1 MTPGRFAAISL
12 LLPLLTLS
20 LPAQVKAGRE
30 EVPVSGVLF
39 VSGDKKAVARA
50 RKEIRTG
57 PRAEVLKLFPASR
70 YRVVPWGENRLLVVD
85 LESGPLGRLR
95 DGATLARAF
104 TRPGKARGVVDLAA
118 MPPEATAAAT
128 AVFHG
133 WAAGPQPSAMTVNPH
148 YTVELTSGGKTR
160 RMFVG
165 ILDPLEGERRE
176 ALKAHFV
183 PPSTTRPP
191 VREETAPRDAVELV
205 FDGTSRL
212 AMAEGA
218 ALFARTVETL
228 QREMTNTADA
238 AARAMLK
245 EMGYVGE
252 PEAVLPTD
260 ASRMPESVRK
270 GIAQQMRDA
279 WQEYG
284 FGSAD
289 EGMAFLAGADS
300 YRMGT
305 VLILTHL
312 TNPGDPAR
320 GIPSSGSGQE
330 LMRVPGGY
338 LP

>member
-1 MTPGRFAAISL
+1 MKLQLTIAVLAALAAS
-12 LLPLLTLS
+12 
-20 LPAQVKAGRE
+20 AQVRAEAE
-30 EVPVSGVLF
+30 EAPVSGILF
-39 VSGDKKAVARA
+39 ASGDKKAVARV
-50 RKEIRTG
+50 RKEMCTG

-95 DGATLARAF
+95 DGTALARVFA
-104 TRPGKARGVVDLAA
+104 RPGKARGVVDLAA
-118 MPPEATAAAT
+118 MPPEAVEAAT

-133 WAAGPQPSAMTVNPH
+133 WAAAPRPSALSIEPD
-148 YTVELTSGGKTR
+148 YTVELTSGGKTL

-165 ILDPLEGERRE
+165 ILDPLEKARRE
-176 ALKAHFV
+176 AMKARFV

-191 VREETAPRDAVELV
+191 VREDTAPRDAVELV
-205 FDGTSRL
+205 FDGTSQL

-218 ALFARTVETL
+218 ALFARTIETL
-228 QREMTNTADA
+228 QKEMEQEADA

-245 EMGYVGE
+245 EMGYAGE
-252 PEAVLPTD
+252 PEAVLATD

-270 GIAQQMRDA
+270 GLSQQMRDQ
-279 WQEYG
+279 WQVYG
-284 FGSAD
+284 FASQTEA
-289 EGMAFLAGADS
+289 EAFLAGADS